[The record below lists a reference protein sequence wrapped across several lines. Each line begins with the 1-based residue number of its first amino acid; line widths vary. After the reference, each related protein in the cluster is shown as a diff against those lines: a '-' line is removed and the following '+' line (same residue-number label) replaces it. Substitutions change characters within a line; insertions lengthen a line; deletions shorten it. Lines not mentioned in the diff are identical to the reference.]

1 MGATWGQC
9 SSPRQAHLGW
19 ALDMTDPSGLRLQLH
34 TYEAISADD
43 T

>member
-1 MGATWGQC
+1 MGEPGAQY

-19 ALDMTDPSGLRLQLH
+19 ALDVTDPSGLRLQLH
-34 TYEAISADD
+34 TYEAISVDD